1 MIFPVKC
8 LMASALVASCAHG
21 HGFLTKPAA
30 TYDPQMDKSQYVA
43 TIESSTSGLKGT
55 FTGAPADNVASFA
68 KAFKASKYKSIK
80 EFIDDK
86 AKITVTGATLTCG
99 IADPDTTP
107 QALPAKVEWSHSDS
121 EGFTATH
128 EGPCEVWCDKERVF
142 QDDNCAAHYTAA
154 PAELPYEKSK
164 CMGANVL
171 TMYWMAMHGPS
182 WQVYVNC
189 APLSGGSGGGATTE
203 SSGSSATTTDSST
216 PESSTAQTLSSGGSP
231 STPTTDSPSADTPS
245 ITPAPASGG
254 SPMVTPVP
262 ASGGSPSTANCRV
275 RKRK

>member
-107 QALPAKVEWSHSDS
+107 QALPAKWSGHTPIRKASQLHMKAHARSGATRS
-121 EGFTATH
+121 ECSRMTTVL
-128 EGPCEVWCDKERVF
+128 PTTLLPLL
-142 QDDNCAAHYTAA
+142 NCRTRRASAGCY
-154 PAELPYEKSK
+154 
-164 CMGANVL
+164 VL

-216 PESSTAQTLSSGGSP
+216 PESSTAQTLSSGGLRRLRLRILP
-231 STPTTDSPSADTPS
+231 RLT
-245 ITPAPASGG
+245 
-254 SPMVTPVP
+254 
-262 ASGGSPSTANCRV
+262 R
-275 RKRK
+275 RR